1 MEIRV
6 GPPNLTIHADEQFLV
21 CAPDATMEPQHQ
33 QGYFSS
39 DTRIASRYQLTL
51 ADTPPT
57 LLNSAVVAP
66 FSARH
71 EFANA
76 EMFTRRGMLAASQ
89 VHLRLDRTIHHGLH
103 EDYDLTN
110 YSPTVVE
117 FDLQVRV
124 EGDYADLF
132 DVKAGRFARR
142 GSLQSAWDET
152 AHTLTTTYR
161 HRDFQRGL
169 RLQVQRFDSQPS
181 FANGVLSMPIRL
193 EPKQRWHACLIW
205 APLEDDTREPDRPQS
220 IHCHAL
226 TSGDS
231 TLAKR
236 RDGWHQR
243 ATKIATS
250 DPAIDAIITR
260 AVDDLGALR
269 MERHDS
275 DAPER
280 LADEMEAMVPA
291 AGIPWFLALFG
302 RDAMVVSL
310 QTLLLNPGLTL
321 GSLEALA
328 PFQGDSYDDRHDQQ
342 PGKIEHEYRR
352 GELAHLHQIPQ
363 TPYYGTHDTTA
374 LYVWAAAALWRW
386 TGQRESM
393 ERLRP
398 HVERALAWID
408 HDGDIDDDG
417 LQEYQTRAG
426 EWGYYNQSWKDSGIA
441 IVNQD
446 GTNARLP
453 LATCELQG
461 YVVAAK
467 REWSSVAEQ
476 AFDDPATAGRLRGEA
491 DRLAE
496 IVDQRFWWEAE
507 GTYYL
512 GLDGD
517 KQPIESVASNAG
529 HLLWTGAVPP
539 DRASSVVHRL
549 LEEDMW
555 SGWGIRTLSAQHAA
569 YNPLSYQLGSVWPHD
584 NAIVV
589 NGFARYG
596 HDREAAQVARGLLDA
611 AQRFQHARL
620 PEVFAGLAR
629 DEGSFPVQ
637 YLGANVPQA
646 WASGSIIHLI
656 TTLTGLRPD
665 APAKRLV
672 LSQLLPDWLPE
683 VTLTNLRVGEATVDL
698 RLTRERVE
706 ILHTQG
712 ELEVVSGTIST
723 PERV

>member
-6 GPPNLTIHADEQFLV
+6 GPANLTIHADEQFLV
-21 CAPDATMEPQHQ
+21 CAPDASMAPQNQ

-76 EMFTRRGMLAASQ
+76 DALTRHGTLAANH

-110 YSPTVVE
+110 YSRTIVE
-117 FDLQVRV
+117 LDLQIRI

-142 GSLQSAWDET
+142 GSLQSAWDKT
-152 AHTLTTTYR
+152 THTLTTIYR
-161 HRDFQRGL
+161 HRDFHRGL
-169 RLQVQRFDSQPS
+169 QIQVERFDSEAS

-193 EPKQRWHACLIW
+193 EPKQPWHACLIW
-205 APLEDDTREPDRPQS
+205 TPLSFEAQDRP
-220 IHCHAL
+220 HRTPCHAL
-226 TSGDS
+226 TTGDS
-231 TLAKR
+231 ALAKR

-243 ATKIATS
+243 ATKITTS
-250 DPAIDAIITR
+250 DPAIDAIISR

-275 DAPER
+275 AVPEG
-280 LADEMEAMVPA
+280 LADAMGALVPA

-302 RDAMVVSL
+302 RDAMIVSL
-310 QTLLLNPGLTL
+310 QTLLLTPGLTL
-321 GSLEALA
+321 GSLDALA
-328 PFQGDSYDDRHDQQ
+328 SFQGDSYDDRHDQQ

-352 GELAHLHQIPQ
+352 GELAHFHQIPQ

-386 TGQRESM
+386 TGKRESM

-408 HDGDIDDDG
+408 RDGDIDHDG

-426 EWGYYNQSWKDSGIA
+426 DWGYYNQSWKDSGIA
-441 IVNQD
+441 IVNPD
-446 GTNARLP
+446 GTNAELP
-453 LATCELQG
+453 IATCELQG

-467 REWSSVAEQ
+467 REWADVVEQ
-476 AFDDPATAGRLRGEA
+476 AFDDPATAARLRGEA

-496 IVDQRFWWEAE
+496 TIDKRFWWAAE

-517 KQPIESVASNAG
+517 KQPIQSVASNPG
-529 HLLWTGAVPP
+529 HLLWTGAVPGEK
-539 DRASSVVHRL
+539 ASSVARRL
-549 LEEDMW
+549 LDEDMW
-555 SGWGIRTLSAQHAA
+555 SGWGVRTLSAQHAA

-584 NAIVV
+584 NAIIA
-589 NGFARYG
+589 NGLARYG
-596 HDREAAQVARGLLDA
+596 HGQQAAQIARGLLDA

-646 WASGSIIHLI
+646 WASGAIIHLI
-656 TTLTGLRPD
+656 TTLIGIHPD
-665 APAKRLV
+665 AASKRVVVKPA
-672 LSQLLPDWLPE
+672 LPNWLPE
-683 VTLTNLRVGEATVDL
+683 VTLTNLRIGQATIDL
-698 RLTRERVE
+698 HITREHVE
-706 ILHTQG
+706 TLHAQG
-712 ELEVVSGTIST
+712 ELEVASGTAPT

>member
-6 GPPNLTIHADEQFLV
+6 GPANLTIHADEQFLV
-21 CAPDATMEPQHQ
+21 CAPDATMAPQQQ

-76 EMFTRRGMLAASQ
+76 EMFTRGGTLAANQ

-110 YSPTVVE
+110 YAQTVVE

-132 DVKAGRFARR
+132 DVKARKFARR
-142 GSLQSAWDET
+142 GALQSVWDEPGR
-152 AHTLTTTYR
+152 ALTTIYR

-169 RLQVQRFDSQPS
+169 KIQVERFGSEPS

-205 APLEDDTREPDRPQS
+205 TPLDLDGQEQDRPEKTD
-220 IHCHAL
+220 CHAL
-226 TSGDS
+226 TTGDAA
-231 TLAKR
+231 LAKR

-243 ATKIATS
+243 ATKITTN
-250 DPAIDAIITR
+250 DPAIDAIISR

-269 MERHDS
+269 MERHDA

-280 LADEMEAMVPA
+280 LADEMGAMVPA

-310 QTLLLNPGLTL
+310 QTLLLSPGLTL
-321 GSLEALA
+321 GSLGALA

-352 GELAHLHQIPQ
+352 GELAHFHQIPQ

-374 LYVWAAAALWRW
+374 LYVRAAAELWQW
-386 TGQRESM
+386 TGEREAI

-398 HVERALAWID
+398 HVERALAWVD
-408 HDGDIDDDG
+408 RDGDVDQDG

-426 EWGYYNQSWKDSGIA
+426 DWGYYNQSWKDSGIA
-441 IVNQD
+441 IVNTD
-446 GTNARLP
+446 GSNAKLP
-453 LATCELQG
+453 IATCELQG

-467 REWSSVAEQ
+467 REWAEVVEQ
-476 AFDDPATAGRLRGEA
+476 AFDDSTTATRLRGEA

-496 IVDQRFWWEAE
+496 TIDQRFWWAAE

-517 KQPIESVASNAG
+517 KQPIEAVASNAG
-529 HLLWTGAVPP
+529 HLLWTGA
-539 DRASSVVHRL
+539 ASADKASLVARRL
-549 LEEDMW
+549 REEDIW
-555 SGWGIRTLSAQHAA
+555 SGWGIRTLSTQHAA

-584 NAIVV
+584 NAIIA
-589 NGFARYG
+589 NGLARYG
-596 HDREAAQVARGLLDA
+596 HGQQAAQIARGLLEA

-629 DEGSFPVQ
+629 DDGSFPVQ

-656 TTLTGLRPD
+656 TTLTGIHPD
-665 APAKRLV
+665 APAKRLIV
-672 LSQLLPDWLPE
+672 KPSLPDWLPE
-683 VTLTNLRVGEATVDL
+683 VTLANLRIGEATVDL
-698 RLTRERVE
+698 RVTREHAE
-706 ILHTQG
+706 ILHAHG
-712 ELEVVSGTIST
+712 ELDLTSGTAPT
-723 PERV
+723 PERA

>member
-6 GPPNLTIHADEQFLV
+6 GPPTLTIHADEQFLV
-21 CAPDATMEPQHQ
+21 CAPDATIAPQHQ

-57 LLNSAVVAP
+57 LLNSSVVAP

-76 EMFTRRGMLAASQ
+76 DMFTRRGRLAANQ
-89 VHLRLDRTIHHGLH
+89 VHLRLDRTIHHGVH

-117 FDLQVRV
+117 FDLQVRI

-142 GSLQSAWDET
+142 GALQSAWDKT
-152 AHTLTTTYR
+152 AHTLTTNYR

-169 RLQVQRFDSQPS
+169 RIQVERFDSEPL

-193 EPKQRWHACLIW
+193 EPKQPWHACIIW
-205 APLEDDTREPDRPQS
+205 TPLDPGALEQHRPPS
-220 IHCHAL
+220 RHCRAL
-226 TSGDS
+226 TTGDS
-231 TLAKR
+231 ALARR

-243 ATKIATS
+243 ATTITTS
-250 DPAIDAIITR
+250 DHAVNAVISR
-260 AVDDLGALR
+260 AVEDLGALR
-269 MERHDS
+269 MERHDP
-275 DAPER
+275 DASER
-280 LADEMEAMVPA
+280 TPDAGTMVPA

-302 RDAMVVSL
+302 RDAMIVSL
-310 QTLLLNPGLTL
+310 QTLLLNPGLAL
-321 GSLEALA
+321 GSLAALA
-328 PFQGDSYDDRHDQQ
+328 PSQGDSYDDRHDQQ
-342 PGKIEHEYRR
+342 PGKIEHEYRH
-352 GELAHLHQIPQ
+352 GELAHFDQIPQ

-386 TGQRESM
+386 TGKRESM
-393 ERLRP
+393 HRLRP

-408 HDGDIDDDG
+408 RDGDIDNDG

-426 EWGYYNQSWKDSGIA
+426 DWGYYNQGWKDSGSA
-441 IVNQD
+441 IVNSD
-446 GTNARLP
+446 GTNATLP

-467 REWSSVAEQ
+467 RGWASVVEQ
-476 AFDDPATAGRLRGEA
+476 AFGDAAAAARLRDEA

-496 IVDQRFWWEAE
+496 LVDQRFWWAAE

-517 KQPIESVASNAG
+517 KRPIESVASNAG
-529 HLLWTGAVPP
+529 HLLWAGAVPA
-539 DRASSVVHRL
+539 DRARSVAHRL

-555 SGWGIRTLSAQHAA
+555 SGWGVRTLSTKHAA

-584 NAIVV
+584 NAIIA
-589 NGFARYG
+589 NGLARYG
-596 HDREAAQVARGLLDA
+596 HSQEAAQIARGLLDA
-611 AQRFQHARL
+611 AQHFQHARL

-656 TTLTGLRPD
+656 TTLTGIHPD
-665 APAKRLV
+665 APSNRLIV
-672 LSQLLPDWLPE
+672 SPALPEWLPQ
-683 VTLTNLRVGEATVDL
+683 VTLTNLRIGDANVDL
-698 RLTRERVE
+698 HLNCDQVDVIQVNGDLAVTTPARE
-706 ILHTQG
+706 H
-712 ELEVVSGTIST
+712 S
-723 PERV
+723 